1 MQASDAGNEERRFD
15 LIAAGGVDVD
25 LVMDVDALPGHG
37 EKVMGR
43 FVGRLPGG
51 TVANFACAAA
61 RLGLD
66 VASLSSVGDD
76 EAGDMV
82 MKDFESY
89 GVATDFVRVR
99 PGVETHFTVI
109 LIEPSGERSI
119 VVVPMFEETYE
130 DDYLQT
136 VIPQAR
142 AFYTMPND
150 PDLFVRM
157 ARIARAHGV
166 LVMIDVESTVGL
178 DRPALEEVL
187 SWVDVASFNE
197 SGITTCAGEPPTP
210 QGARRLLAYGPQTV
224 VVTLGARGALAV
236 SAQEEAHEPALQT
249 TVRDTTGAG
258 DTFNAAF
265 LAAIVRDSADLYSEP
280 LTERLA
286 YANAAAALAVSGLGP
301 RGRLPSHEEVK
312 SFMARANI
320 REI

>member
-1 MQASDAGNEERRFD
+1 VATESDKIEARERQFD

-25 LVMDVDALPGHG
+25 LVMDVERLPGHG

-61 RLGLD
+61 RLGLR
-66 VASLSSVGDD
+66 VASLSSVGGDD
-76 EAGDMV
+76 AGQQV
-82 MKDFESY
+82 VADFENY
-89 GVATDFVRVR
+89 GVATDFVLVR
-99 PGVETHFTVI
+99 EEVETHFTVI

-119 VVVPMFEETYE
+119 VVVPMFEEIYD
-130 DDYLQT
+130 DDYLKR

-150 PDLFVRM
+150 GGLFLRM
-157 ARIARAHGV
+157 AKIARANGV
-166 LVMIDVESTVGL
+166 LTMIDVESTVGL
-178 DRPALEEVL
+178 DRQSLERL
-187 SWVDVASFNE
+187 LPWVNIASFNE
-197 SGITTCAGEPPTP
+197 AGLRGIAGEAATP
-210 QGARRLLAYGPQTV
+210 EGARRLLAYGPQTV

-236 SAQEEAHEPALQT
+236 SAEEAVEKPGMEI

-265 LAAIVRDSADLYSEP
+265 LTATLRGDGLGQ
-280 LTERLA
+280 RLA

-301 RGRLPSHEEVK
+301 RGRLPAHNEVE
-312 SFMARANI
+312 SFMRAGAPGAGSK
-320 REI
+320 E